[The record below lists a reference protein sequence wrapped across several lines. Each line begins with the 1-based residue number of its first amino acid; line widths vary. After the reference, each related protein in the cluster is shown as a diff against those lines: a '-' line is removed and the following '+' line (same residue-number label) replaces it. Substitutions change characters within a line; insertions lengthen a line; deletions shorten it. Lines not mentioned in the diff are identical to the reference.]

1 MPEPTAVLFDMD
13 GTLIDSEPIWFETE
27 VALMAE
33 LGYELGPEHWPHV
46 LGQPNEV
53 ACKYLLGVSGLP
65 LPWQELSSR
74 IEAAMVP
81 ILAQGVE
88 LLPGAK
94 ELLVELA
101 AAGVP
106 TALVSASPRSIVD
119 ACLGGIGAD
128 FFRHTVSGNDVARA
142 KPHPEPYLRAA
153 ELLGVPAG
161 GCVVIEDS
169 PIGTAAGAAA
179 GCRVLSVPH
188 AETVIPSHPRVTRV
202 ATLEGVDLAFL
213 SALECRA
220 SLM

>member
-1 MPEPTAVLFDMD
+1 MSKPAAVLFDMD
-13 GTLIDSEPIWFETE
+13 GTLIDSEPVWFETE
-27 VALMAE
+27 VGLLAE
-33 LGYELGPEHWPHV
+33 LGYELGPEHSPYV

-53 ACKYLLGVSGLP
+53 ACKYLLNVSGLP
-65 LPWQELSSR
+65 LTWQELSAR

-81 ILAQGVE
+81 ILSQGVE
-88 LLPGAK
+88 LLPGVK

-142 KPHPEPYLRAA
+142 KPDPEPYLLAA
-153 ELLGVPAG
+153 RLLGVPPQD
-161 GCVVIEDS
+161 CVVIEDS
-169 PIGTAAGAAA
+169 PIGTASGAAA

-188 AETVIPSHPRVTRV
+188 AGTPIAPHPRVTRA

-213 SALECRA
+213 AA
-220 SLM
+220 M

>member
-1 MPEPTAVLFDMD
+1 MPEPAAVLFDMD
-13 GTLIDSEPIWFETE
+13 GTLIDSEPVWFETE
-27 VALMAE
+27 VALLAE

-53 ACKYLLGVSGLP
+53 ACKYLLGISNLP
-65 LPWQELSSR
+65 LAWEELSSR

-81 ILAQGVE
+81 ILSQTVE

-128 FFRHTVSGNDVARA
+128 FFRHTVSGNDVARS
-142 KPHPEPYLRAA
+142 KPDPEPYLLAA
-153 ELLGVPAG
+153 RLLGVPPEE
-161 GCVVIEDS
+161 CVVIEDS
-169 PIGTAAGAAA
+169 PIGTAAGVAA

-188 AETVIPSHPRVTRV
+188 AATVIPHHPRVTRA
-202 ATLEGVDLAFL
+202 ATLEGIDLPFL
-213 SALECRA
+213 SAL
-220 SLM
+220 

>member
-13 GTLIDSEPIWFETE
+13 GTLIDSEPIWFDTE
-27 VALMAE
+27 VALLAE

-53 ACKYLLGVSGLP
+53 ACKYLLEVSALP
-65 LPWQELSSR
+65 LTWQELSDR
-74 IEAAMVP
+74 IERAMVP

-88 LLPGAK
+88 LMPGAK
-94 ELLVELA
+94 ELLVELE

-119 ACLGGIGAD
+119 ACLGGIGAA
-128 FFRHTVSGNDVARA
+128 FFRHTVSSDDVVRS
-142 KPHPEPYLRAA
+142 KPDPEPYLLAA
-153 ELLGVPAG
+153 RLLGVSAEE
-161 GCVVIEDS
+161 CVVIEDS

-188 AETVIPSHPRVTRV
+188 AETLIAQHPKVTRV

-213 SALECRA
+213 SAL
-220 SLM
+220 

>member
-13 GTLIDSEPIWFETE
+13 GTLIDSEPVWFETE
-27 VALMAE
+27 VALLAE
-33 LGYELGPEHWPHV
+33 LGYELGPEHWPYV

-65 LPWQELSSR
+65 LTWQELSSR

-81 ILAQGVE
+81 ILSQGAE

-128 FFRHTVSGNDVARA
+128 FFRHTVSGNDVVRS
-142 KPHPEPYLRAA
+142 KPDPEPYLLAA
-153 ELLGVPAG
+153 RLLGVAPEE
-161 GCVVIEDS
+161 CVVIEDS
-169 PIGTAAGAAA
+169 PIGTASGVAA

-188 AETVIPSHPRVTRV
+188 ADTVIAHHPRVTRA

-213 SALECRA
+213 AAL
-220 SLM
+220 

>member
-13 GTLIDSEPIWFETE
+13 GTLIDSEPVWFETE
-27 VALMAE
+27 VGLLAE
-33 LGYELGPEHWPHV
+33 LGYELGPEHWPYV

-53 ACKYLLGVSGLP
+53 ACKYLLNVSGLP
-65 LPWQELSSR
+65 LTWQELSAR

-81 ILAQGVE
+81 ILSQGVE
-88 LLPGAK
+88 LLPGVK
-94 ELLVELA
+94 DLLVELA

-128 FFRHTVSGNDVARA
+128 FFRHTVAGDDVALA
-142 KPHPEPYLRAA
+142 KPDPEPYLLAA
-153 ELLGVPAG
+153 RLLGVPPEE
-161 GCVVIEDS
+161 CVVIEDS
-169 PIGTAAGAAA
+169 PIGTASGAAA

-188 AETVIPSHPRVTRV
+188 ADTVIPHHPRVTRV

-213 SALECRA
+213 AAL
-220 SLM
+220 

>member
-13 GTLIDSEPIWFETE
+13 GTLIDSEPVWFETE
-27 VALMAE
+27 VGLLAE
-33 LGYELGPEHWPHV
+33 LGYELGPEHWPYV

-53 ACKYLLGVSGLP
+53 ACKYLLNVSGLP
-65 LPWQELSSR
+65 LTWQELSAR

-81 ILAQGVE
+81 ILSQGVE
-88 LLPGAK
+88 LLPGVK
-94 ELLVELA
+94 DLLVELA

-128 FFRHTVSGNDVARA
+128 FFRHTVSGDDVALA
-142 KPHPEPYLRAA
+142 KPHPEPYLLAA
-153 ELLGVPAG
+153 RLLGVAPEE
-161 GCVVIEDS
+161 CVVIEDS
-169 PIGTAAGAAA
+169 PIGTASGAAA

-188 AETVIPSHPRVTRV
+188 ADTVIAHHPRVTKA

-213 SALECRA
+213 AAL
-220 SLM
+220 